1 MNEDKNI
8 LTAMLAHA
16 VYSFSEIDWDFEQ
29 LTIREKVLI
38 KNQDTLD
45 KIKTM
50 AEEKEILSKL

>member
-1 MNEDKNI
+1 MNEYKNI